1 MYLDQPKFQ
10 FAQSKFQFAQE
21 IFQFGILFQAKFQ
34 FPQGFQE
41 N

>member
-1 MYLDQPKFQ
+1 MYLDQLKFQ

-21 IFQFGILFQAKFQ
+21 IFQFGILFQVEFQ
-34 FPQGFQE
+34 FAQGFQE

>member
-1 MYLDQPKFQ
+1 MYLDHPRFQ

-21 IFQFGILFQAKFQ
+21 NFPFGIPFQAKFQ
-34 FPQGFQE
+34 FAQGFQE

>member
-10 FAQSKFQFAQE
+10 FAQSEFQFAQE
-21 IFQFGILFQAKFQ
+21 NFPFGILFQAKIQ
-34 FPQGFQE
+34 FDQGFQE